1 MKRNGLIF
9 WFISLLL
16 VLSAICFTCN
26 KGAIEQDLTEKTLTA
41 LAANGINTNALNVSY
56 DGRDATISGVSS
68 DEMRDQ
74 IHTIVSDNDQVYD
87 AARVNVLGDDLGVAN
102 EAVETPDAN
111 HGRLRLSFDDNSVRL
126 DGVVASEESRSQ
138 IVNAAGVEFGP
149 DKIEDNLKID
159 SQYSP
164 FSWIE
169 SLPAMMTNLR
179 SRVTNG
185 GMSADGNNIELF
197 GTVANDDEADSVL
210 NSLKSIAGDG
220 FNISSELNASAA
232 QFDINRAL
240 AGKTIEFGSGSAK
253 LYGGGQLILDEV
265 IAIMNR
271 YSDVQID
278 VEGHTDDEGPA
289 DGNRRLSQRRADAC
303 MDYIISKGVASSRMS
318 AAGYGEANPVRTN
331 QTTEGRAKN
340 RRVVFTVK

>member
-1 MKRNGLIF
+1 MKRNGLLF

-26 KGAIEQDLTEKTLTA
+26 KGAIEQDLTDKTISA
-41 LAANGINTNALNVSY
+41 LNANGINTAALNVSY

-74 IHTIVSDNDQVYD
+74 IHNIVSDNDQVYD
-87 AARVNVLGDDLGVAN
+87 AARVSVLGDDLNVVDP
-102 EAVETPDAN
+102 VESSDAN
-111 HGRLRLSFDDNSVRL
+111 HGRLRLSFDDNSVKL

-149 DKIEDNLKID
+149 DNIEDNLKID

-164 FSWIE
+164 FSWIG

-179 SRVTNG
+179 SKVTNG
-185 GMSADGNNIELF
+185 GLSADGNNIELF
-197 GTVANDDEADSVL
+197 GTVSSDDEANSVL
-210 NSLKSIAGDG
+210 ESLKSMVGSG
-220 FNISSELNASAA
+220 SSLNSDLNVSAA

-240 AGKTIEFGSGSAK
+240 AGKTIEFGSGSAQ
-253 LYGGGQLILDEV
+253 LYGGGMIILDEV
-265 IAIMNR
+265 VEIMNR
-271 YSDVQID
+271 YPDVQIA

-303 MDYIISKGVASSRMS
+303 MNYIISKGTASNRMS

-331 QTTEGRAKN
+331 QTAEGRSKN

>member
-9 WFISLLL
+9 WFIFGLLL
-16 VLSAICFTCN
+16 LTAICSTCHR
-26 KGAIEQDLTEKTLTA
+26 GGIEQDLTEKTISA
-41 LAANGINTNALNVSY
+41 LNANGINTSALNVSY

-68 DEMRDQ
+68 EEMRTR
-74 IHTIVSDNDQVYD
+74 IENIVSDNDQVND
-87 AARVNVLGDDLGVAN
+87 AAGVRVLGD
-102 EAVETPDAN
+102 AVSEPAEQVESN

-138 IVNAAGVEFGP
+138 VVNAAGVEFGP
-149 DKIEDNLKID
+149 DNIEDNLKID

-164 FSWIE
+164 FAWLG

-185 GMSADGNNIELF
+185 GMSADGNSIELF
-197 GTVANDDEADSVL
+197 GTVSSDDEANSVVE
-210 NSLKSIAGDG
+210 SLSSIAGAD
-220 FNISSELNASAA
+220 FEVSNNLNASAA

-240 AGKTIEFGSGSAK
+240 AGKTIEFGSGSAQ
-253 LYGGGQLILDEV
+253 LYGGGRAILDEV
-265 IAIMNR
+265 VEIMNR
-271 YSDVQID
+271 YSDVQIS

-303 MDYIISKGVASSRMS
+303 MNYIVSQGIASSRMT
-318 AAGYGEANPVRTN
+318 AAGYGEANAIRSN
-331 QTTEGRAKN
+331 QTAEGRTKN